1 VVSWNIRAGI
11 GPGEPFP
18 EGWWRQVHGDR
29 LAAIA
34 DVLIALE
41 ADVVA
46 LQEVAIL
53 NADGRVLDQPALLG
67 QLTGLEWRYGA
78 THAYPLLEPETGRP
92 IGSAMWGNA
101 ILTRGPLG
109 DGFVVGLPRAADDD
123 VVEPVGADHPL
134 AGARYDDVEPG
145 HREPRCAIGG
155 RFVAPG
161 GSVGILTTHLTYI
174 GRAQRAS
181 QAEAVADT
189 AGMPPPLVVTGD
201 FNAPIDAE
209 ELAPLR
215 ALLDDAFAAAG
226 IANGDERRR
235 SSGGVSIDHM
245 LVRGL
250 EVDACRIAVEAGD
263 LSDHWPVVADLRR
276 DQPPAS
282 RSAMTFV
289 TESS

>member
-18 EGWWRQVHGDR
+18 PGWWRQVHDDR

-34 DVLIALE
+34 DLLIALE
-41 ADVVA
+41 PDVVT

-53 NADGRVLDQPALLG
+53 NADGRVLDQPDLLG
-67 QLTGLEWRYGA
+67 RLTGMESRYGA
-78 THAYPLLEPETGRP
+78 THAYPLFEPETGRP

-109 DGFVVGLPRAADDD
+109 DGFVVGLPRPDDD
-123 VVEPVGADHPL
+123 ALVERAGADHAL
-134 AGARYDDVEPG
+134 AGARYGDVEPG
-145 HREPRCAIGG
+145 HREPRCAVGG
-155 RFVAPG
+155 RILAPG
-161 GSVGILTTHLTYI
+161 GSVGVLTTHLTYI
-174 GRAQRAS
+174 GRAQRAG

-201 FNAPIDAE
+201 FNAPIEAE
-209 ELAPLR
+209 ELGPLR
-215 ALLDDAFAAAG
+215 ALLDDAFEAVG
-226 IANGDERRR
+226 IDPDDERRH
-235 SSGGVSIDHM
+235 SSGGAAIDHV

-250 EVDACRIAVEAGD
+250 QVDACRIAVEAGD

-276 DQPPAS
+276 
-282 RSAMTFV
+282 
-289 TESS
+289 EG